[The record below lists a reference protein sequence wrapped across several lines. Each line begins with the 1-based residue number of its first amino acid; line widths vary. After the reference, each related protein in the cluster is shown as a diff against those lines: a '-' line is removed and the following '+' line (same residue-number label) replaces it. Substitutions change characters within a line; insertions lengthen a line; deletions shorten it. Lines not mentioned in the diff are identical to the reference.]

1 MKIPEAIEAMRD
13 TGYLQL
19 LVFHYVNLFLCT
31 ETECIEEIWEVIAWE
46 TV

>member
-13 TGYLQL
+13 KVYLQL
-19 LVFHYVNLFLCT
+19 VVFHYVNLFLWT
-31 ETECIEEIWEVIAWE
+31 ESECIEEIWEVIAWE